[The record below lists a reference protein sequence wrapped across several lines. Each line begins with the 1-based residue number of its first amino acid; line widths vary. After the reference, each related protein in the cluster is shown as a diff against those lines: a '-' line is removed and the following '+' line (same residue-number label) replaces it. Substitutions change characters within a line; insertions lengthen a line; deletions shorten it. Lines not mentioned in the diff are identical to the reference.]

1 MGTSKGK
8 KAQGR
13 HGTCLKLRSL
23 WDTLGEDKR
32 FRERKPG
39 QKECIEE
46 AGEAPRGSSGPWQ
59 LKQGD
64 YNSSEKDTHRRHS
77 SRPREKTGSM
87 ATRAG
92 KSLAWGQGNEE
103 DIPVTQAEI
112 PEGREAAQPQ
122 PDSSSQLHHA
132 FQTFTYMH
140 VTTGKMAIPSAGSA
154 SPPPYSPHPF
164 HTSLGGANV
173 DRAAGTEYKS
183 NSFRDT
189 SVPMWEL

>member
-23 WDTLGEDKR
+23 WDVLGEDKR

-64 YNSSEKDTHRRHS
+64 YNSSEKDTHVGTVHAQEKRLGVWLPELGNHLPGDRGMRR
-77 SRPREKTGSM
+77 
-87 ATRAG
+87 
-92 KSLAWGQGNEE
+92 
-103 DIPVTQAEI
+103 
-112 PEGREAAQPQ
+112 
-122 PDSSSQLHHA
+122 
-132 FQTFTYMH
+132 TF
-140 VTTGKMAIPSAGSA
+140 
-154 SPPPYSPHPF
+154 
-164 HTSLGGANV
+164 
-173 DRAAGTEYKS
+173 R
-183 NSFRDT
+183 
-189 SVPMWEL
+189 